1 MLSLPEHCGGFQGKD
16 QTVSRSRYSC
26 GWEADVGEMV
36 YRSLLDNAREGVCDS
51 MGVLNATNELRLSPP
66 DSGAGGAADKASK

>member
-1 MLSLPEHCGGFQGKD
+1 
-16 QTVSRSRYSC
+16 
-26 GWEADVGEMV
+26 VGEMV
-36 YRSLLDNAREGVCDS
+36 YRSLLDNARGVCDS

>member
-1 MLSLPEHCGGFQGKD
+1 M
-16 QTVSRSRYSC
+16 
-26 GWEADVGEMV
+26 GEMV

>member
-1 MLSLPEHCGGFQGKD
+1 M
-16 QTVSRSRYSC
+16 
-26 GWEADVGEMV
+26 GEMV
-36 YRSLLDNAREGVCDS
+36 YRSLLDNAREGVCDN